1 MPVVTWPLTV
11 FVELHR
17 GLSGLR
23 CTGSHPQVE
32 LWDGAMTEVA
42 DVPAIYGVDSS
53 ESMEHLTAVLQ
64 AEIASS
70 DTVFLEP
77 RKAFPQSTRFMVNKV
92 VTDTVVKK
100 LGGTVS
106 GLNRQVDSLRA
117 VKSEAEVALISTA
130 CQQATEAIHMG
141 LCIAPS
147 SASASPVCCS
157 VVVCSASPDAAPLL
171 CSAAASPP
179 DRVERT
185 HGCPFAAMLASRPGV
200 TEHELSAVVD
210 YGCRLHG
217 AVGPSFPAVVAG
229 GPRALTLHYHPSA
242 DGPAVDDGDM
252 VLMDF
257 GASHLGYAS
266 DISRTWPIAGKY
278 SAPQRELYD
287 AVLRTQQQCIDMCT
301 ADGTMSLSQIQ
312 QSSMLFTAQEL
323 IKLGILKAD
332 DVAGANGA
340 HLVRQFY
347 PHSIGHYLGM
357 DVHDVPSCPL
367 NRPLAPGMVVTIEP
381 GLYIPDT
388 PDVPARFRGLGIRIE
403 DDVLV
408 TEDGPRV
415 LTAGCVK
422 SPDEVEHKLQGQV

>member
-1 MPVVTWPLTV
+1 MSAGD
-11 FVELHR
+11 R
-17 GLSGLR
+17 GNSYGSVLR
-23 CTGSHPQVE
+23 
-32 LWDGAMTEVA
+32 
-42 DVPAIYGVDSS
+42 
-53 ESMEHLTAVLQ
+53 
-64 AEIASS
+64 
-70 DTVFLEP
+70 
-77 RKAFPQSTRFMVNKV
+77 RF
-92 VTDTVVKK
+92 
-100 LGGTVS
+100 
-106 GLNRQVDSLRA
+106 
-117 VKSEAEVALISTA
+117 
-130 CQQATEAIHMG
+130 
-141 LCIAPS
+141 
-147 SASASPVCCS
+147 
-157 VVVCSASPDAAPLL
+157 VVVLSCVLVPLL
-171 CSAAASPP
+171 LLPCFALLLHSPP
-179 DRVERT
+179 DRVERS

-422 SPDEVEHKLQGQV
+422 LPDEVEHTLQGQV